1 MKTTL
6 KILSIILLM
15 PPLSINAENTP
26 YQLAIIQKVVSKLY
40 NTNSN
45 FNKKQPTVAFKN
57 TTSQVAS
64 YVPDKN
70 MIVFETQAYQICQ
83 SMGKD
88 SLNALAFLLGHELT
102 HFYQHA
108 HTKVGFISNFLS
120 YDKTPNADT
129 RFEKEADVQGAFNA
143 YLAGYDIGDNIGLVL
158 DKIYT
163 GYQLKDKI
171 LTGYPSFEERQ
182 NVAKEV
188 QQKVSDLIKV
198 YETANY
204 LAALGQ
210 YDFARLC
217 YEHILEVYQNREVYN
232 NLGILSAL
240 SAADLTSKD
249 ADDLV
254 FPYEM
259 DWNTRLSR
267 KKSRG
272 TTTLTEYAQAQRVT
286 LLRRAQTHFETAMQM
301 DNSYAVAP
309 LNRLCIL
316 AQLGKTEE
324 ALQAYSKLKKR
335 FFKSMDTLQQ
345 AYAKLAYALILSKK
359 IEKQEESSTILRELL
374 QYTHTGIAAMARYNK
389 AILEKQP
396 VEMPLSICDIIVENI
411 KIDSVQLHKLAL
423 KGYVITVNTAKNA
436 RLIFQ
441 KQAHSMVIQAKINGQ
456 YYFAFQ
462 RVKGFLPKN
471 TSRNNRDRE
480 SREGGINGKMV
491 LTTNGSIS
499 LCEEQQLAVRYDNQN
514 RMVEWVKFY
523 GN

>member
-6 KILSIILLM
+6 KILSIILLI
-15 PPLSINAENTP
+15 PPLSISAENAP
-26 YQLAIIQKVVSKLY
+26 YQLEIIQKVVSKLY
-40 NTNSN
+40 HTNSN

-57 TTSQVAS
+57 TTLQVAS

-70 MIVFETQAYQICQ
+70 EIVVEAQAYQICQ

-143 YLAGYDIGDNIGLVL
+143 YLAGYDMDDNIGLVL

-163 GYQLKDKI
+163 GYQLKDKV

-217 YEHILEVYQNREVYN
+217 YEYILEVYQNREVYN

-249 ADDLV
+249 VDDLI

-259 DWNTRLSR
+259 DWSTRLSR

-272 TTTLTEYAQAQRVT
+272 TGTLTDYAQAQRIT
-286 LLRRAQTHFETAMQM
+286 LLKKAQTYFETAIRM
-301 DNSYAVAP
+301 DKTYLVAP

-316 AQLGKTEE
+316 AQLDKTEE
-324 ALQAYSKLKKR
+324 AIDAYNKLKKR
-335 FFKSMDTLQQ
+335 LKDPLQQ
-345 AYAKLAYALILSKK
+345 AYLKLAYALVLSKK
-359 IEKQEESSTILRELL
+359 VEKQTESSTILTKLS
-374 QYTHTGIAAMARYNK
+374 QNDHAGVAAMARYNK
-389 AILEKQP
+389 AVLENQT
-396 VEMPLSICDIIVENI
+396 VEMPSSTCDFTVDN
-411 KIDSVQLHKLAL
+411 KNVDSVKLYKL
-423 KGYVITVNTAKNA
+423 TSKGYVINVNTDKKA

-441 KQAHSMVIQAKINGQ
+441 KQAHSTVIQANINGR
-456 YYFAFQ
+456 YSFAFQ
-462 RVKGFLPKN
+462 RVKGFLPEN
-471 TSRNNRDRE
+471 TQNT
-480 SREGGINGKMV
+480 EGGINRKMV

-499 LCEEQQLAVRYDNQN
+499 LCEEQQVAFRYDSQN
-514 RMVEWVKFY
+514 KMVEWVKFY